1 MDEALSK
8 ELNSLI
14 SPFPG
19 EVGHALSKELI
30 SLISPWSIELGL
42 ATAYW
47 SGCLGSAENKQLV
60 IWKMALKTRFC
71 YKIDR
76 SKFGIVIK

>member
-14 SPFPG
+14 SPLCG
-19 EVGHALSKELI
+19 EVGHALSNELI

-42 ATAYW
+42 ATAYS
-47 SGCLGSAENKQLV
+47 SGCLGSAEKTNKRC
-60 IWKMALKTRFC
+60 T
-71 YKIDR
+71 
-76 SKFGIVIK
+76 

>member
-42 ATAYW
+42 ATAY
-47 SGCLGSAENKQLV
+47 
-60 IWKMALKTRFC
+60 
-71 YKIDR
+71 
-76 SKFGIVIK
+76 

>member
-1 MDEALSK
+1 MDDALSN

-42 ATAYW
+42 ATAY
-47 SGCLGSAENKQLV
+47 
-60 IWKMALKTRFC
+60 
-71 YKIDR
+71 
-76 SKFGIVIK
+76 